1 MHGLPGLASR
11 GQGIPGDLH
20 AESTGAALQE
30 PLEEQVRP
38 KDVGPPA
45 ALAFRRL
52 PGPVV
57 ILPFAALLSHGL
69 ELFLGPS

>member
-45 ALAFRRL
+45 ALASA
-52 PGPVV
+52 V
-57 ILPFAALLSHGL
+57 
-69 ELFLGPS
+69 FLAR